1 LLYEVPC
8 LRQAGKYKVPRP
20 LRSKILEAR
29 AETNAA
35 KKHDSINSKTES
47 NLLPPVSKK
56 EI

>member
-1 LLYEVPC
+1 LYEVPC